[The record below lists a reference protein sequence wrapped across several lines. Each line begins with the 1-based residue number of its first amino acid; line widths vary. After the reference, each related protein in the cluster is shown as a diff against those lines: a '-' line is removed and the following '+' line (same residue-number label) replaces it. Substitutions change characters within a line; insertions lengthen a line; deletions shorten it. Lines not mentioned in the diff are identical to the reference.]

1 MTSAKITQDENRK
14 AMVSEFARYQ
24 ESLRRV
30 RVGVITVLN
39 TFKQSQINKLM
50 VAGAVYKI
58 VLKKTASRVS

>member
-1 MTSAKITQDENRK
+1 
-14 AMVSEFARYQ
+14 MVSEFARYQ